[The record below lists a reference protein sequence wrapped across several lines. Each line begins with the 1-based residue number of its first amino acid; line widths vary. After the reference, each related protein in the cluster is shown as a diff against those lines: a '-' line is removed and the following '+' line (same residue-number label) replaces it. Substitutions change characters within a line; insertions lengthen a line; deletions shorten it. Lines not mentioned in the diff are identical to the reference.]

1 MRSKAAGVGLAV
13 LLCLCC
19 GARGSATTLGVIG
32 FQLADAASE
41 RTASAIE
48 ASGEDKGWAVTLAD
62 AKGSAAD
69 LSAQILKALGA
80 GANALILVK
89 APLSDLAAPLKEA
102 AAKKVPVISVMSG
115 SSPGVLM
122 DVTVNE
128 YVVGAELATELLGL
142 MSYTGSVAMVRD
154 QSQVATRIRGKLMD
168 LVLGETPAVRLL
180 GSLDMTGA
188 QQSKDDLKDRLA
200 TLLPGDAAEPRAVWA
215 ASDAAAFAVDDALR
229 AMGFKKG
236 QVLLAGVGGSQEAFG
251 RIRDPDSLMTATVA
265 IPYELLGETAA
276 DAMEDTLS
284 GMPKD
289 QIATGPYLFVDTV
302 VVDKNN
308 VPAEGEWPW

>member
-1 MRSKAAGVGLAV
+1 M
-13 LLCLCC
+13 CC
-19 GARGSATTLGVIG
+19 VARGSATSLGVIG
-32 FQLADAASE
+32 FQLADAAAE
-41 RTASAIE
+41 RAARAIE
-48 ASGEDKGWAVTLAD
+48 ASGQDKGWEVSLAD
-62 AKGSAAD
+62 AQGSGAD

-89 APLSDLAAPLKEA
+89 APLSELAGPLKEA

-115 SSPGVLM
+115 TSPGVLM

-142 MSYTGSVAMVRD
+142 MTYTGSVAMVRD
-154 QSQVATRIRGKLMD
+154 QSRVATRIRGKLMD
-168 LVLGETPAVRLL
+168 LVLAETPAVRLV
-180 GSLDMTGA
+180 GSLDMAGA
-188 QQSKDDLKDRLA
+188 QESVDHLTGRLA
-200 TLLPGDAAEPRAVWA
+200 TLLPGDAAKPQAVWA
-215 ASDAAAFAVDDALR
+215 ATDAAAFAVDDALR

-236 QVLLAGVGGSQEAFG
+236 QVLLAGIGGSQEAFG

-276 DAMEDTLS
+276 DAMEDTLA

-289 QIATGPYLFVDTV
+289 QIVTGPYLFVDTV